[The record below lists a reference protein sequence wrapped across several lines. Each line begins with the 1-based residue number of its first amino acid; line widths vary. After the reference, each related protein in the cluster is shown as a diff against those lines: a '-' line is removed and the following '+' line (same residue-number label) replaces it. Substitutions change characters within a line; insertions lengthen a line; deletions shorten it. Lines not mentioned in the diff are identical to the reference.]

1 MEKLGFNRTKSN
13 NYKKCIIDNIGKK
26 KMTQSQKALKNVFK
40 TYNKKTV
47 KGPAVII
54 QQRDFSLPEEVAD
67 QVEKKQVKVAK
78 PVVELDDNE
87 KQFIDKYIEYSE
99 LSVLNSSAEQII
111 STFEKTLGQNA
122 TKAIEILGKKSE
134 ERTAKIKELA
144 KELTKLKD
152 EIVKETQKARAKA
165 TLISLADAIPVEQ
178 PAKRTAKDK
187 KMVVINNE
195 SKKKNKK

>member
-1 MEKLGFNRTKSN
+1 
-13 NYKKCIIDNIGKK
+13 
-26 KMTQSQKALKNVFK
+26 MTQSQKALKNVFK

-67 QVEKKQVKVAK
+67 QVEKKQVKVVK

-111 STFEKTLGQNA
+111 ATFEKTLGQNA

-134 ERTAKIKELA
+134 ERAAKIKELA

>member
-1 MEKLGFNRTKSN
+1 MEKLGFNRTKPN

-111 STFEKTLGQNA
+111 ATFEKTLGQNA

>member
-1 MEKLGFNRTKSN
+1 
-13 NYKKCIIDNIGKK
+13 
-26 KMTQSQKALKNVFK
+26 MTQSQKALKNVFK
-40 TYNKKTV
+40 TYKNKVV
-47 KGPAVII
+47 KGPAVIM

-111 STFEKTLGQNA
+111 ATFEKTLGQNA

-134 ERTAKIKELA
+134 ERAAKIKELA
-144 KELTKLKD
+144 KELTTLRD

-165 TLISLADAIPVEQ
+165 TLISLADAIPAEQ
-178 PAKRTAKDK
+178 PEKRTAKDK

>member
-1 MEKLGFNRTKSN
+1 
-13 NYKKCIIDNIGKK
+13 
-26 KMTQSQKALKNVFK
+26 MTQSQKALKQVFHAYK
-40 TYNKKTV
+40 NKVV
-47 KGPAVII
+47 KGPAVIM
-54 QQRDFSLPEEVAD
+54 QQRDFSLPEEDVD

-78 PVVELDDNE
+78 PTVELDENE

-111 STFEKTLGQNA
+111 ATFEKTLGQNA
-122 TKAIEILGKKSE
+122 ITAIEILGKKTE
-134 ERTAKIKELA
+134 ERAEKIKTLA
-144 KELTKLKD
+144 KELTKLRD

-165 TLISLADAIPVEQ
+165 TLISLADAIPSEQ
-178 PAKRTAKDK
+178 PVKKSPKDK

>member
-1 MEKLGFNRTKSN
+1 
-13 NYKKCIIDNIGKK
+13 
-26 KMTQSQKALKNVFK
+26 MTQSQKALKNVFK
-40 TYNKKTV
+40 TYNKKPV

-67 QVEKKQVKVAK
+67 QVEKRQVKVAK

-111 STFEKTLGQNA
+111 ATFEKTLGQNA
-122 TKAIEILGKKSE
+122 TKAIEILEKKSE
-134 ERTAKIKELA
+134 ERAAKIKELA

-178 PAKRTAKDK
+178 PVKRTVKDK